1 MQIWYN
7 HVVFILIF
15 VIFALS
21 LNLLLGYAGQ
31 VSVAHAAFG
40 AVGGYAVGYMVINH
54 HWNFVPAILLGMAFS
69 FGLGGLLALPALSL
83 SVEYLIL
90 LTLAFSSVLIG
101 VFTAQPKLGGTYGLI
116 GIRPANLFGKVLD
129 RPSEWTLL
137 LFVVAAVVYIVC
149 MRIGESPYGRVLKGL
164 QEDDMATKAMGKNV
178 FVYKVMIFGVTSM
191 LAGLA
196 GGLYSSYIH
205 LATPSVYGFAISL
218 AIF

>member
-1 MQIWYN
+1 MEIWYN
-7 HVVFILIF
+7 HGNLILVF

-40 AVGGYAVGYMVINH
+40 AIGGYTAGYMAIHH
-54 HWNFVPAILLGMAFS
+54 HWNFLVGTLLGMAFA
-69 FGLGGLLALPALSL
+69 FGIGMLLALPALKL

-137 LFVVAAVVYIVC
+137 LFVVAAMVYVV
-149 MRIGESPYGRVLKGL
+149 
-164 QEDDMATKAMGKNV
+164 
-178 FVYKVMIFGVTSM
+178 
-191 LAGLA
+191 
-196 GGLYSSYIH
+196 
-205 LATPSVYGFAISL
+205 
-218 AIF
+218 

>member
-7 HVVFILIF
+7 HVDLILIF

-40 AVGGYAVGYMVINH
+40 AVGGYAVGYMVIHH
-54 HWNFVPAILLGMAFS
+54 HWNFIPAILLGMVFS
-69 FGLGGLLALPALSL
+69 FALGVLLALPALSL

-101 VFTAQPKLGGTYGLI
+101 VFEAFKNTFGGTYGLI

-129 RPSEWTLL
+129 
-137 LFVVAAVVYIVC
+137 
-149 MRIGESPYGRVLKGL
+149 
-164 QEDDMATKAMGKNV
+164 
-178 FVYKVMIFGVTSM
+178 
-191 LAGLA
+191 
-196 GGLYSSYIH
+196 
-205 LATPSVYGFAISL
+205 
-218 AIF
+218 